1 MTATTDR
8 ELIEAVIQTYF
19 ESMYESD
26 PAKVHEAF
34 HTDAKITGYMGDQLA
49 QMSVTEFADFVA
61 AQPSAKASGLPAY
74 LETVGLVLA
83 GKTAVAQVRDDYL
96 GNRFFDS
103 LSFLKVDDQ
112 WLIYNKLFHVE
123 GPAS

>member
-83 GKTAVAQVRDDYL
+83 GKTAVAQVRGDYL
-96 GNRFFDS
+96 GSRFFDS

-123 GPAS
+123 RSAP

>member
-26 PAKVHEAF
+26 SAKVHEAF
-34 HTDAKITGYMGDQLA
+34 HTDAKITGYMGDELA

-61 AQPSAKASGLPAY
+61 TQPSAKASGLPAY
-74 LETVGLVLA
+74 LETVGLVLV
-83 GKTAVAQVRDDYL
+83 GKTVVAQVRDDYL
-96 GNRFFDS
+96 GSRFFDS

-123 GPAS
+123 GPAP